1 VTGPLYRLA
10 QFCVRHHRWVI
21 TAWVALA
28 VALAICAVTVGPE
41 TSDDLTLPGTGST
54 RSLDLLSDRLPNQAN
69 GTNPIAL
76 EATKGKLTDPA
87 NRKAVSATV
96 DSLRDAP
103 HVIRAVSPLDPAV
116 KGALSKDETIGFIA
130 VTLDLGPGDLSVDEA
145 NEVID
150 ATAPASDAGIK
161 VSAGGYLGQEV
172 SKPSTHISEVIGLSA
187 AVIVLLFAFG
197 SAAAMTLPIATA
209 VLGLVCTLSIIGLLG
224 HVVEVPT
231 VSPTL
236 GTMIGLGVGIDYA
249 LFIVT
254 RHKLQLKEGMDVLE
268 SVARATATAGG
279 AVVFAGTTV
288 IIALCSLAFAG
299 IPLVSTLGYSS
310 GIAVL
315 VAVCAATTLL
325 PALLGVLGPRINSL
339 RVTLGRTH
347 PDDQEPHGWARW
359 ARAVAARPWPA
370 IVGSTLV
377 LIALAIPVLNLSLGQ
392 NDVGALSKSTTARQ
406 AYDALNRGFG
416 PGQNGPILVAVKL
429 DTPAKPDRK
438 KLDRLNAQERQQK
451 EQAQAEAQSQV
462 EQLTQQLID
471 EGVPEDEA
479 SQQAQDQVQAS
490 EPAQSPKQAKEL
502 AEQRKFLSSSASD
515 PRLQQLRK
523 DIAKTPD
530 VDSVSEPRVNHDGN
544 AAVLTV
550 ISTSEPSGDRTENLV
565 NRLRDDVIPKAT
577 KGQDMS
583 AEVGGTTASYI
594 DLANQI
600 GDKLPSMILIV
611 VGLSF
616 VVLLLAFRS
625 VLIPIKAAVAN
636 LLSVGAAYG
645 VVTLVFQ
652 EGVGASLIGLEHAV
666 PIVSFVPLFMFAI
679 LFGLSMDY
687 EVFLVS
693 QMQDHY
699 RESGDPSEAV
709 VDGLATTGRVITSA
723 ALIMVCVFAS
733 FILNGDP
740 LVKEFGV
747 GLAVAIALD
756 ATIVRCLLVPAVME
770 LLGKRAWWLPG
781 WLDRLLPRVSI
792 EGREYFAKREV
803 EAAPTKG

>member
-10 QFCVRHHRWVI
+10 QFCVRRHRWVI
-21 TAWVALA
+21 AAWVAIA
-28 VALAICAVTVGPE
+28 AALATGAVIAGSE

-54 RSLDLLSDRLPNQAN
+54 RSLNLLSDRLPNEAN
-69 GTNPIAL
+69 GTNPIVL
-76 EATKGKLTDPA
+76 EATQGRLTDAA

-96 DSLRDAP
+96 DSLRDTP
-103 HVIRAVSPLDPAV
+103 HVVRAVSPLDPAV
-116 KGALSKDETIGFIA
+116 KGALSKDETIGFIS

-145 NEVID
+145 NEIID
-150 ATAPASDAGIK
+150 ATSPASDAGLK

-172 SKPSTHISEVIGLSA
+172 SKPSTHISEVIGLTA

-209 VLGLVCTLSIIGLLG
+209 VLGLVCTLSIIGLIG

-254 RHKLQLKEGMDVLE
+254 RHKLQLKEGMEVHE

-288 IIALCSLAFAG
+288 VIALCSLAFAG
-299 IPLVSTLGYSS
+299 IPIVSTLGYTSA
-310 GIAVL
+310 IAVL

-325 PALLGVLGPRINSL
+325 PALLGVLGLRVNSL
-339 RVTLGRTH
+339 RVKLGRTH
-347 PDDQEPHGWARW
+347 PDDHEPHGWARW

-370 IVGSTLV
+370 IVGSTVIL
-377 LIALAIPVLNLSLGQ
+377 LALAIPVLNLDLGQ

-406 AYDALNRGFG
+406 AYDAIDRGFG
-416 PGQNGPILVAVKL
+416 AGQNGPILVAVKL
-429 DTPAKPDRK
+429 DTPAKPDKK
-438 KLDRLNAQERQQK
+438 KLDQLNAKERERKQQQK
-451 EQAQAEAQSQV
+451 AKAQAQIQQ
-462 EQLTQQLID
+462 QTQQLIA

-479 SQQAQDQVQAS
+479 SQQAQAQVEANQ
-490 EPAQSPKQAKEL
+490 PKQSPGQAKEL
-502 AEQRKFLSSSASD
+502 AEQRKFLSSPASD
-515 PRLQQLRK
+515 PRLQKLRK

-530 VDSVSEPRVNHDGN
+530 VKSVSEPKVNGDRD

-550 ISTSEPSGDRTENLV
+550 IPASEPSGDRTVNLV
-565 NRLRDDVIPKAT
+565 NRLRDDVIPEAT
-577 KGQDMS
+577 AGQDMS

-594 DLANQI
+594 DLADRI
-600 GDKLPSMILIV
+600 SDKLPSMILIV

-616 VVLLLAFRS
+616 FVLLLAFRS
-625 VLIPIKAAVAN
+625 VVIPIKAAVAN

-666 PIVSFVPLFMFAI
+666 PIVSFVPLLMFAI

-699 RESGDPSEAV
+699 RESGDASKAV

-723 ALIMVCVFAS
+723 ALIMVCVFSS

-770 LLGKRAWWLPG
+770 LLGRRAWWLPG
-781 WLDRLLPRVSI
+781 WLDRVLPRVSI
-792 EGREYFAKREV
+792 EGGEYFAKRDA
-803 EAAPTKG
+803 EAARRKA